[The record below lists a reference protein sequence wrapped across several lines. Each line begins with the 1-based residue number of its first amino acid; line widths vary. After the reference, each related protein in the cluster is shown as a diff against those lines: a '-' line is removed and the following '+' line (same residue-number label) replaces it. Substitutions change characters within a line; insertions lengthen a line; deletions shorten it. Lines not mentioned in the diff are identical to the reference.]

1 MPEWAELRRKPGQ
14 RGLLITSYKRLKK
27 DSDRAIIP
35 VAEEVHVPAHL
46 APPGSLH
53 TKQLYHFHAQLS
65 LGQSCYRQ
73 KILVSMHAGSLQL
86 SPTRHDLVDC
96 GLTGFSCQEGSP
108 GKNIGVYWPILV
120 AIPF

>member
-1 MPEWAELRRKPGQ
+1 M
-14 RGLLITSYKRLKK
+14 
-27 DSDRAIIP
+27 
-35 VAEEVHVPAHL
+35 
-46 APPGSLH
+46 SLH
-53 TKQLYHFHAQLS
+53 TWRHQGPRITKQLCHFHAQPS

-86 SPTRHDLVDC
+86 SPTLHDLVDC

-108 GKNIGVYWPILV
+108 GKNTGAYWPILV